1 MTPNKK
7 LLKTHIALVEDDE
20 TLSATI
26 HKYLSSIGFNV
37 SCFNSAE
44 AFEDYLNANEEFQTN
59 QNRQRQPGIV
69 LLDIRLK
76 GMSGIS
82 FFHRLNDNHPHFT
95 GRFVLT
101 GTVIFQWL
109 SRLFVTVHSTFD

>member
-7 LLKTHIALVEDDE
+7 LLKTQIALVEDDE

-59 QNRQRQPGIV
+59 NRQRQPGIV
-69 LLDIRLK
+69 LLDIRLRHVRELVF
-76 GMSGIS
+76 SIA
-82 FFHRLNDNHPHFT
+82 
-95 GRFVLT
+95 
-101 GTVIFQWL
+101 
-109 SRLFVTVHSTFD
+109 